1 MLNILNK
8 VFDPNKR
15 EIKRL
20 EKIADQVEALAD
32 ETAALSD
39 EQLRAKTDEFKERY
53 QNGETV
59 DDLLVEAFAVAREGA
74 KRALGLYP
82 YRVQIMGGASLHDGN
97 ISR

>member
-32 ETAALSD
+32 EMAALTD
-39 EQLRAKTDEFKERY
+39 EQLRAE
-53 QNGETV
+53 NG
-59 DDLLVEAFAVAREGA
+59 
-74 KRALGLYP
+74 
-82 YRVQIMGGASLHDGN
+82 RV
-97 ISR
+97 

>member
-39 EQLRAKTDEFKERY
+39 EQLRASLKSVIKLGKPLMICLSRLLRLRVKGQSVLWAYILTVFKSWVGHPFMME
-53 QNGETV
+53 
-59 DDLLVEAFAVAREGA
+59 
-74 KRALGLYP
+74 
-82 YRVQIMGGASLHDGN
+82 
-97 ISR
+97 ISPR